1 MSTDDLGLELPSA
14 KAASYPHR
22 ELTEQIIGAAIEVH
36 RELGSGFLEKV
47 YENALQLELKRRDL
61 EFASQVQ
68 IPVRYKGQVVGSY
81 YADVVVARVVLCEIK
96 ALDSLTSVHE
106 QQILHYLK
114 ATGIKIGLLLNFG
127 TRRLQVKRLIF

>member
-1 MSTDDLGLELPSA
+1 MSTDDLGLESPSA
-14 KAASYPHR
+14 KAAFYPHR

-61 EFASQVQ
+61 EFASQVE
-68 IPVRYKGQVVGSY
+68 IPVRYKGQVAGSY

-127 TRRLQVKRLIF
+127 TRRLQVKRLIL